1 MSYNKYEQ
9 IDPVPNIKTSHK
21 RRAVKRLKTQKTRAQ
36 RNNSRRIVIA
46 ALKDDQ
52 NRLER
57 NEGENLCRG
66 TYW

>member
-1 MSYNKYEQ
+1 MSYKYEQ
-9 IDPVPNIKTSHK
+9 LDPVPNIKTS

-36 RNNSRRIVIA
+36 RNKSRRIVIA
-46 ALKDDQ
+46 VLQNDQ
-52 NRLER
+52 SRIDR

>member
-1 MSYNKYEQ
+1 MSYKYEQ
-9 IDPVPNIKTSHK
+9 LDTNKYKNPHCT
-21 RRAVKRLKTQKTRAQ
+21 VKRLKKQKTKAE
-36 RNNSRRIVIA
+36 RNKSRRIVIA

-52 NRLER
+52 TRLER